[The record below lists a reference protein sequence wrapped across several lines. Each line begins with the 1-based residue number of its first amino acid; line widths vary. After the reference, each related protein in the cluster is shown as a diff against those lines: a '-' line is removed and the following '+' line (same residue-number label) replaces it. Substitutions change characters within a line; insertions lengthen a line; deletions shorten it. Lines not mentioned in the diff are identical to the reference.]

1 MDEQKVHLWPAD
13 DDIRCSEEAAE
24 AKPEPLAGRDMAGL
38 YAPGLQDM
46 ICRSTD
52 QDLPN
57 YQYA

>member
-1 MDEQKVHLWPAD
+1 MHLWPAD